1 MAEENPKTPPTSPNK
16 RHRVSAGTAEKLQP
30 AKKSRTEGKEKSRS
44 AFLLLI
50 TKDGTNYKHLNDE
63 EYQSL
68 MLDMATSLRKSRPVG
83 GYPHIDWHSKTAGRS
98 LMACDDEHA
107 VTWVK
112 TFVANLNNG
121 VGAWLAHEGPNMH
134 ALQCMVP
141 HPTGKFNADEILEQ
155 IKKPMNSREISP
167 SYTRNEPKRPDSS

>member
-1 MAEENPKTPPTSPNK
+1 MLICSLIHFKSISGGFLPLAICPMLIPNGNKYLLDKPISRVSCQISWPTQRRKFRCGKIFHKLSKIEGILGEMAEENPKTPPTSPNK

-30 AKKSRTEGKEKSRS
+30 AKKPRTEGKEKSRS

-83 GYPHIDWHSKTAGRS
+83 GYPHIDWHSKTAGR
-98 LMACDDEHA
+98 
-107 VTWVK
+107 
-112 TFVANLNNG
+112 
-121 VGAWLAHEGPNMH
+121 
-134 ALQCMVP
+134 
-141 HPTGKFNADEILEQ
+141 
-155 IKKPMNSREISP
+155 
-167 SYTRNEPKRPDSS
+167 